1 MYGYVKTL
9 LNKPKTECKLPIF
22 GLTTKRPT
30 MKHFWVFFSIT
41 SLFFTNSFAQKPDK
55 FTSTELFHEVQK
67 LNFLGTALYVAAHP
81 DDENTSLISYL
92 SNHEKARTVYLS
104 MTRGDGGQN
113 LIGSELAELLGVLR
127 TQELL
132 AARHMDG
139 GEQRFTR
146 AIDFGFSKHPNET
159 LKIWDKEKVLADVV
173 WAIRNIKPDVIIN
186 RFNHRTPGSTHGHH
200 TSSAI
205 LSMEA
210 FDLTNN
216 PEVYPEQL
224 EWTTPWQ
231 PKRIFYNTSWWQ
243 YGSQEAFEKVDKSGM
258 VRLDVGTYYPE
269 LGLSNNEIAALARS
283 QHLCQGFGRLTD
295 RGSSNEYIELL
306 KGEMPKENDVFDG
319 INTTWSRVQGGKA
332 VGDILYKVEEN
343 FDFQKP
349 SKHIPE
355 LVKAYQLLQK
365 VEDEHWRTL
374 KSEELKKIILA
385 SAGLY
390 LEASSGSSSATPG
403 SKAIVN
409 IEAIN
414 RTAPSVTLKEIDIV
428 GVDVKLT
435 PNTVLG
441 DNQREN
447 FELSFTV
454 PQDISY
460 TSPYWLNKPGTLGTY
475 TVNDQSLIGKPETPS
490 AFKAVFTLV
499 IDGVEI
505 PFEKAVVHRYSKP
518 DKGELYEPFAI
529 LPEVTSKI
537 DEKVLIFAN
546 ADTKEVQVKIRAG
559 KNDVSG
565 SVELNHPSGW
575 IVSPSST
582 PFSIAQKGEE
592 ISVTFN
598 ITPPNA
604 ESEGKIEPKIT
615 LGNKVYGKE
624 LVEINYDHIP
634 KQSVLLPSEAKV
646 VRMNI
651 KKSGEHIAYIMGAG
665 DMVPESLEQIGY
677 QVHIVDPNDIQNGDL
692 DKYDAVVVGIRA
704 YNVVDALKFKQPVL
718 FDYVEKGGTMIV
730 QYNTAGRWASQF
742 KNIAPYDVTL
752 SRDRVTDENAE
763 IEILA
768 PNNSLVNF
776 PNTITNKDFDGWV
789 QERGLYF
796 PSKWSGEFT
805 PILSMKDEG
814 ETEKQGS
821 LIVAPYGEGHYIYTG
836 LSFFRELPVG
846 VSGAY
851 KLFANMLSV
860 GKDEVKKDSNVKG

>member
-1 MYGYVKTL
+1 MNY
-9 LNKPKTECKLPIF
+9 
-22 GLTTKRPT
+22 
-30 MKHFWVFFSIT
+30 
-41 SLFFTNSFAQKPDK
+41 
-55 FTSTELFHEVQK
+55 
-67 LNFLGTALYVAAHP
+67 
-81 DDENTSLISYL
+81 
-92 SNHEKARTVYLS
+92 
-104 MTRGDGGQN
+104 
-113 LIGSELAELLGVLR
+113 
-127 TQELL
+127 
-132 AARHMDG
+132 
-139 GEQRFTR
+139 
-146 AIDFGFSKHPNET
+146 
-159 LKIWDKEKVLADVV
+159 
-173 WAIRNIKPDVIIN
+173 
-186 RFNHRTPGSTHGHH
+186 
-200 TSSAI
+200 
-205 LSMEA
+205 
-210 FDLTNN
+210 
-216 PEVYPEQL
+216 
-224 EWTTPWQ
+224 
-231 PKRIFYNTSWWQ
+231 
-243 YGSQEAFEKVDKSGM
+243 
-258 VRLDVGTYYPE
+258 
-269 LGLSNNEIAALARS
+269 
-283 QHLCQGFGRLTD
+283 
-295 RGSSNEYIELL
+295 
-306 KGEMPKENDVFDG
+306 
-319 INTTWSRVQGGKA
+319 SRA

-343 FDFQKP
+343 FDFQNP
-349 SKHIPE
+349 SKHITE

-365 VEDEHWRTL
+365 VEDEHWKTL

-460 TSPYWLNKPGTLGTY
+460 TSPYWLNEPGTLGTY
-475 TVNDQSLIGKPETPS
+475 TVNDQILIGKPETPS
-490 AFKAVFTLV
+490 AFKTVFTLI

-505 PFEKAVVHRYSKP
+505 PFEKSVVHRYSKP

-565 SVELNHPSGW
+565 SVELNHPS
-575 IVSPSST
+575 V
-582 PFSIAQKGEE
+582 A
-592 ISVTFN
+592 FN

-677 QVHIVDPNDIQNGDL
+677 QVHIVDPNDIQIGDL
-692 DKYDAVVVGIRA
+692 DKYDA
-704 YNVVDALKFKQPVL
+704 NVVDALKFKQPVL

-752 SRDRVTDENAE
+752 SRDRVTDEKAE

-776 PNTITNKDFDGWV
+776 PNTITKKDFDGWV

>member
-1 MYGYVKTL
+1 
-9 LNKPKTECKLPIF
+9 
-22 GLTTKRPT
+22 
-30 MKHFWVFFSIT
+30 MKHFWVFLSIT
-41 SLFFTNSFAQKPDK
+41 TLFLTNSFAQKPDK
-55 FTSTELFHEVQK
+55 LTSAELFHEIQK

-92 SNHEKARTVYLS
+92 ANHEKARTVYLS

-146 AIDFGFSKHPNET
+146 AIDFGFSKHPKET
-159 LKIWDKEKVLADVV
+159 LKIWDKEKVLSDVV

-210 FDLTNN
+210 FDLANN
-216 PEVYPEQL
+216 PNVYSDQL
-224 EWTTPWQ
+224 QWTTPWQ

-243 YGSQEAFEKVDKSGM
+243 YGSREKFAEADKSGM
-258 VRLDVGTYYPE
+258 VKLDVGTYYPE
-269 LGLSNNEIAALARS
+269 LGLSNNEIAAMARS

-295 RGSSNEYIELL
+295 RGSSDEYIELL
-306 KGEMPKENDVFDG
+306 KGDMPQNNNVFEG
-319 INTTWSRVQGGKA
+319 INTTWSRVEGGEA
-332 VGDILYKVEEN
+332 VGNILYDVEEN
-343 FDFQKP
+343 FDFQNP

-355 LVKAYQLLQK
+355 LVKAYELLQE

-385 SAGLY
+385 AAGLY
-390 LEASSGSSSATPG
+390 LEASSASASATPG
-403 SKAIVN
+403 SQTVIN
-409 IEAIN
+409 IETIN
-414 RTAPSVTLKEIDIV
+414 RSSPSVTLKQIEIIGADA
-428 GVDVKLT
+428 KLT
-435 PNTVLG
+435 PNKVLA

-447 FELSFTV
+447 FEISFKV
-454 PQDISY
+454 PENISY

-475 TVNDQSLIGKPETPS
+475 TVTDQSLIGKPETPS
-490 AFKAVFTLV
+490 AFKAIFTV
-499 IDGVEI
+499 EIDGVEI
-505 PFEKAVVHRYSKP
+505 PFEKSVVHRYSRP
-518 DKGELYEPFAI
+518 DRGELYEPFAI
-529 LPEVTSKI
+529 LPDVTSKI

-565 SVELNHPSGW
+565 TVALNHPSGW
-575 IVSPSST
+575 VVSPSSI
-582 PFSIAQKGEE
+582 PFSISQKGEE
-592 ISVTFN
+592 ISVAFN
-598 ITPPNA
+598 VTPPDM
-604 ESEGKIEPKIT
+604 ESEGKLEPKIT
-615 LGNKVYGKE
+615 MGNKVYDKE
-624 LVEINYDHIP
+624 LVEIDYDHIP

-646 VRMNI
+646 VRMDI

-665 DMVPESLEQIGY
+665 DNVPESLEQIGY
-677 QVHIVDPNDIQNGDL
+677 QVHLVDPNDIQNGDL

-704 YNVVDALKFKQPVL
+704 YNVVGALKFKQPVL
-718 FDYVEKGGTMIV
+718 FDYVERGGTMIV

-742 KNIAPYDVTL
+742 ENIAPYDVTL

-763 IEILA
+763 VKILA

-776 PNTITNKDFDGWV
+776 PNAITEKDFDGWV

-796 PSKWSGEFT
+796 PSEWSSEFT

-814 ETEKQGS
+814 ETDKQGS

-860 GKDEVKKDSNVKG
+860 GKDEVKRDSNVKG